1 MDCISTLTLNVQI
14 QVFLLYKVFCISF
27 IFIEPSLKWWQG
39 IISFKHPCVCSFMLN
54 ANWIVETSK
63 MYSPRLTGPNLMILA
78 PAGRKIPSKICSLTR
93 AYVSNGL
100 SGTGVLKPKAP
111 RCPSCC
117 GELCNSSTRATS
129 AAATCSSNSSRR
141 CCISCH
147 GCVFGESADDDDGD
161 NDDDAVTEAGAG
173 AGTLVPS
180 EPLFPRWTQQVQQR
194 QQQQQQRQLQQRANT
209 SPNHV
214 VLWSP
219 PSIVVVTYLVV

>member
-129 AAATCSSNSSRR
+129 AAA
-141 CCISCH
+141 IAA
-147 GCVFGESADDDDGD
+147 ADVALAAM
-161 NDDDAVTEAGAG
+161 DAFLGSQPMMTMAIMMM
-173 AGTLVPS
+173 TLWLKL
-180 EPLFPRWTQQVQQR
+180 ELE
-194 QQQQQQRQLQQRANT
+194 LG
-209 SPNHV
+209 
-214 VLWSP
+214 L
-219 PSIVVVTYLVV
+219 